1 MRTDGQALGMMGQGK
16 QTGLKGKGRM
26 AALFAA
32 TAIAA
37 VSAVTAQAGDL
48 SYNSRYAAIVVDAQS
63 GEVLYAARADSA
75 RYPASLT
82 KIMTLYMVFD
92 ALAKG
97 DIRPTDTITVSA
109 RAASQAPVKVYLRAG
124 DTIDVDTAMRLAAMY
139 SANDM
144 AEALAEKVG
153 GTEERFAA
161 MMTIKAKEL
170 GMTQTNFV
178 NANGLP
184 DPRQL
189 SSARDL
195 AILARAVMRDFP
207 QYYSYFDLN
216 SVTYRGRT
224 YYNHNPL
231 HGMAGVDGMKTGY
244 TNAAGQNL
252 VASQVKGNHRLVAVM
267 LGAADKQQRREHVT
281 ELLSIGFDVSERR
294 DHGEVIAVAQ
304 NEFARALDMPRMS
317 TSYTQFASNDRQFSD
332 QELRET
338 LEGSEQANAQDVDVQ
353 KASAQVK
360 APLVVQTLTQVQQ
373 AQAVQAQPPAQSAS
387 LASPSQDIPDTVTP
401 PAPVPYAAVKAAIQP
416 PSYQPVRTADISDDP
431 KPVKAS
437 VKTVNKSEANLAAAV
452 ENNRKALADKTTGDK
467 TSKAEARKQ
476 QLASKNDSDD
486 DSDAP
491 AKCKKGKKC
500 KKEKEPGWSIQVGAF
515 KEKSLASDWVK
526 SVKMRF
532 DDALAESRSEIS
544 KNENGWYRTRFAAL
558 TKDQATKA
566 CKSMEAKRLDCM
578 IIKPEA

>member
-1 MRTDGQALGMMGQGK
+1 MRTCGQALGDLGQGDQAK
-16 QTGLKGKGRM
+16 VKRKGRM

-32 TAIAA
+32 TALAA
-37 VSAVTAQAGDL
+37 TAACAANAGDL

-92 ALAKG
+92 ALSRG
-97 DIRPTDTITVSA
+97 TIRPDDTITVSA
-109 RAASQAPVKVYLRAG
+109 RAASQAPVKVYLKAG

-207 QYYSYFDLN
+207 QYYSYFDLP

-231 HGMAGVDGMKTGY
+231 HGMPGVDGMKTGY

-281 ELLSIGFDVSERR
+281 ELLSIGFDVMDRR
-294 DHGEVIAVAQ
+294 DHGEVIQVAQ
-304 NEFARALDMPRMS
+304 NEFARALDMPSMS
-317 TSYTQFASNDRQFSD
+317 TNAVQYASNDRQFSD

-338 LEGSEQANAQDVDVQ
+338 LEGSEQANAQDDNVQ

-360 APLVVQTLTQVQQ
+360 APLVVQTLTQTPQ
-373 AQAVQAQPPAQSAS
+373 AQAAA
-387 LASPSQDIPDTVTP
+387 LATPSQDFPDNATP
-401 PAPVPYAAVKAAIQP
+401 AAPVPYAAVKAAIQP
-416 PSYQPVRTADISDDP
+416 PAYQPVKTAQVASADSEARP
-431 KPVKAS
+431 AAAVKATA
-437 VKTVNKSEANLAAAV
+437 KPVNKSEANLAAAV
-452 ENNRKALADKTTGDK
+452 ENNRKSLAAQKAADKK
-467 TSKAEARKQ
+467 
-476 QLASKNDSDD
+476 QLASRDDSDD
-486 DSDAP
+486 DDAAP
-491 AKCKKGKKC
+491 VKCKKGRKC

-558 TKDQATKA
+558 TKEQATKA

-578 IIKPEA
+578 VIKPDA

>member
-1 MRTDGQALGMMGQGK
+1 MRTHGQALGNPGQGK
-16 QTGLKGKGRM
+16 QVLKGKGRM

-32 TAIAA
+32 TALTAA
-37 VSAVTAQAGDL
+37 AAGAVHAGDL

-109 RAASQAPVKVYLRAG
+109 RAASQAPVKVYLKAG
-124 DTIDVDTAMRLAAMY
+124 DTLDVDTAMRLAAMY

-161 MMTIKAKEL
+161 MMTVKAKEL

-216 SVTYRGRT
+216 SVTFRGRT

-281 ELLSIGFDVSERR
+281 ELLSVGFDVMERR
-294 DHGEVIAVAQ
+294 DHGEVIALAQ

-317 TSYTQFASNDRQFSD
+317 TGAQSYTQFASNDRQFSD

-360 APLVVQTLTQVQQ
+360 APLVVQTLTQAPQ
-373 AQAVQAQPPAQSAS
+373 AALAAS
-387 LASPSQDIPDTVTP
+387 SQDIPDDATP
-401 PAPVPYAAVKAAIQP
+401 AAPVPYAAVKAAIQP
-416 PSYQPVRTADISDDP
+416 PAYQPVQTADLSDDA
-431 KPVKAS
+431 KPVKIAAKP
-437 VKTVNKSEANLAAAV
+437 VINKSEANLAAAV
-452 ENNRKALADKTTGDK
+452 GEEATGV
-467 TSKAEARKQ
+467 
-476 QLASKNDSDD
+476 
-486 DSDAP
+486 
-491 AKCKKGKKC
+491 KGR
-500 KKEKEPGWSIQVGAF
+500 Q
-515 KEKSLASDWVK
+515 
-526 SVKMRF
+526 R
-532 DDALAESRSEIS
+532 R
-544 KNENGWYRTRFAAL
+544 
-558 TKDQATKA
+558 
-566 CKSMEAKRLDCM
+566 
-578 IIKPEA
+578 